1 MILLAAWI
9 VSAAAADGFA
19 GLSWT
24 PLSRADLVWV
34 ADDRTTGTGVGEFD
48 GTTRPSLQ
56 PFGGA
61 WFDRVGL
68 VASIGVARLT
78 ASTTADG
85 VRRQRHWGVIRPGV
99 DLRVA
104 LVERTIAKPIPWA
117 VVGVA
122 GSVPSARDVS
132 NGFTDAEQTEADR
145 AAQAERVRL
154 GGIGARLG
162 AGLDYALL
170 PHLSL
175 GAELSLEW
183 YTSTLRT
190 ADAVSASTWLG
201 SRGSLLLT
209 FDWGTDP

>member
-1 MILLAAWI
+1 MILLVAWI
-9 VSAAAADGFA
+9 ATASAADGFA
-19 GLSWT
+19 GLAWT

-61 WFDRVGL
+61 WFGPVGL
-68 VASIGVARLT
+68 AASIGIARLT
-78 ASTTADG
+78 ASSTADD
-85 VRRQRHWGVIRPGV
+85 VRRQRHWGVIRPGL

-104 LVERTIAKPIPWA
+104 LTERAGSKPIPWA
-117 VVGVA
+117 VIGVA
-122 GSVPSARDVS
+122 GSIPSARDVS
-132 NGFTDAEQTEADR
+132 NGFTDAEQAEADR

-154 GGIGARLG
+154 GGVGARLG
-162 AGLDYALL
+162 AGLDYGLL

-175 GAELSLEW
+175 GAELSIEW
-183 YTSTLRT
+183 YTSTLRSS
-190 ADAVSASTWLG
+190 DAVSASTWLG

-209 FDWGTDP
+209 FDWGSDP